1 MDHQKP
7 TILLIFGTLSLGGCG
22 GHPMRPKLNLKVK
35 SQMSKP
41 NEYTDN
47 IKSNL
52 TCIFLSVRTKLK
64 KPILPSDTVYKSKFL
79 RLEFYQKAVRSG
91 ILKYSTR
98 NFAHKNSQLHLMIS
112 QIFIMC
118 GLANILISGIIRYWG
133 WHHSGTVVD
142 KIAIFCF

>member
-52 TCIFLSVRTKLK
+52 TCTFLSVRYKLK
-64 KPILPSDTVYKSKFL
+64 NPFCPRTLCTSRRFFVCCVIDKLSSSISNRKHASKSKG
-79 RLEFYQKAVRSG
+79 EPIAHYRS
-91 ILKYSTR
+91 KTS
-98 NFAHKNSQLHLMIS
+98 K
-112 QIFIMC
+112 
-118 GLANILISGIIRYWG
+118 
-133 WHHSGTVVD
+133 
-142 KIAIFCF
+142 